1 MPAPA
6 VHMDEYRSLI
16 SFFIFPAQAV
26 YLGAT
31 LIQTAYLAEGDRTT
45 HTSFPFA
52 VIQVFIVSNT
62 VFGIL
67 DDNVYFGSFHHQ
79 VACQAKHD
87 IVGIFIFMQFDF
99 ANPSDC
105 SWIRTSMSAD
115 QVETSAFQF
124 G

>member
-1 MPAPA
+1 MAVVFARESGFHRFSQALARLILGLMIEKDIGPLMPAPA

-52 VIQVFIVSNT
+52 VIEELLVTYSVLC
-62 VFGIL
+62 VL
-67 DDNVYFGSFHHQ
+67 DDNMYLCAS
-79 VACQAKHD
+79 
-87 IVGIFIFMQFDF
+87 
-99 ANPSDC
+99 
-105 SWIRTSMSAD
+105 R
-115 QVETSAFQF
+115 
-124 G
+124 

>member
-1 MPAPA
+1 MTKPSQSQLAKACRLLLSLILGLMIEKDIGPLMPAPA

-52 VIQVFIVSNT
+52 VIEELLVTYSVLC
-62 VFGIL
+62 VL
-67 DDNVYFGSFHHQ
+67 DDNMYLCASH
-79 VACQAKHD
+79 
-87 IVGIFIFMQFDF
+87 
-99 ANPSDC
+99 
-105 SWIRTSMSAD
+105 
-115 QVETSAFQF
+115 
-124 G
+124 